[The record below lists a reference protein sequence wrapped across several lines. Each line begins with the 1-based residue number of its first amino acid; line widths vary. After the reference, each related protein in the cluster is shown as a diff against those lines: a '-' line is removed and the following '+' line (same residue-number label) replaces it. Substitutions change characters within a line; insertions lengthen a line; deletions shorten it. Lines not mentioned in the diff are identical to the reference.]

1 MSDDRKVT
9 GHCLCGA
16 VKITLP
22 EGQKDVGVCHCGM
35 CRRWSGGPTLAI
47 EAGKAVKIEGR
58 EHVGTYRSSDW
69 AERAFC
75 KVCGCNL
82 YYRLVEADSY
92 VVMAG
97 LLEDQSDLSLSSQ
110 IFIDEKPAFYSFAN
124 ETTTMTGAEVFAL
137 YAPDPE
143 KG

>member
-1 MSDDRKVT
+1 MTDDRKVT

-16 VKITLP
+16 VRITLP
-22 EGQKDVGVCHCGM
+22 EGPKTVGICHCGM

-47 EAGKAVKIEGR
+47 EAGKEVEIDGR
-58 EHVGTYRSSDW
+58 EHIGTYRSSDW

-82 YYRLVEADSY
+82 YYRLVEAGSY
-92 VVMAG
+92 AVCAG
-97 LLEDQSDLSLSSQ
+97 LLEDQNDLSLTSQ
-110 IFIDEKPAFYSFAN
+110 IFIDEKPDFYSFAN
-124 ETTTMTGAEVFAL
+124 ETTNLTGAEVFAL